1 LGDTDVGAAAAQH
14 VSFFLFVDKISQV
27 LPDTSMAESN
37 DLFAVKYRLLS
48 PCKLQS

>member
-1 LGDTDVGAAAAQH
+1 MGDTDVTAEAAQH
-14 VSFFLFVDKISQV
+14 VSPFFFVAKISQV
-27 LPDTSMAESN
+27 LLDTSMAESN